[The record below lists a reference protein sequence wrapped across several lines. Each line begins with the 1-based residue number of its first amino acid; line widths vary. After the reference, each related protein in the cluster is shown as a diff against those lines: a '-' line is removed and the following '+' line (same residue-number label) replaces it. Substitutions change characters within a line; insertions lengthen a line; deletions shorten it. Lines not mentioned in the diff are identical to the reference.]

1 MPSIVLRFYKYVME
15 FSPQL
20 YKIGAIVIPIYQMK
34 KLKFKERNRLV
45 QEYTVS
51 KRQSLDWIHSAALQG
66 PAPYCSLPQH
76 TAAVLVSQVRAT
88 QERSQH
94 QP

>member
-34 KLKFKERNRLV
+34 KLRFRERNRLV
-45 QEYTVS
+45 QS
-51 KRQSLDWIHSAALQG
+51 KQSVRGSLDWIHSAALQG

-76 TAAVLVSQVRAT
+76 TEAVLVSQVRAT
-88 QERSQH
+88 QERSQN